1 MTCDIRINIFSLA
14 LGLFS
19 ILVLS
24 LLLLFDDHQTIIPI
38 TAQPSAE
45 NTDKKEDN
53 KDGGGITTI
62 KTKINLNNIDIKNHD
77 QLKLVG
83 YLNGEGQTTYI
94 DLKESKNKINLK
106 DNSLTVNLKFNKSN
120 DISQVMFDD
129 EYYVCGYV
137 IDTDKLTATANTKS
151 NLTLYD
157 CDEGNIGLTTTDK
170 DSVKLFY
177 TLKKFSESNLLY
189 KTKSSQSSSTKEDPK
204 EVKLII
210 DVPIHD
216 NKKINDM
223 YVVAMI
229 KGEYQIKKIDAQN
242 EIEKGD
248 KKSNNE
254 RLSIPF
260 TFNRNTEVGLIERG
274 DMFFGCVTSDE
285 FPDQNSD
292 CEKRIIT
299 DLSKQGQLCARKDS
313 TCKLY
318 KMMNK
323 IIFFDL

>member
-1 MTCDIRINIFSLA
+1 LNFKSNNDKFYLG

-19 ILVLS
+19 IFVLFS
-24 LLLLFDDHQTIIPI
+24 TLLFNNENISI
-38 TAQPSAE
+38 TAQKDKNDDNNKKNEKNNNA
-45 NTDKKEDN
+45 TDL
-53 KDGGGITTI
+53 TTI
-62 KTKINLNNIDIKNHD
+62 KTKINLNNINIKNHER
-77 QLKLVG
+77 LKLVA

-94 DLKESKNKINLK
+94 DLKEIKDKINLK

-137 IDTDKLTATANTKS
+137 IDNKLNAANTKS

-157 CDEGNIGLTTTDK
+157 CDEGNISLTSTDK
-170 DSVKLFY
+170 DTVKLFY
-177 TLKKFSESNLLY
+177 TLKKFSESNTLY
-189 KTKSSQSSSTKEDPK
+189 KTSGSPSSSTKETPK
-204 EVKLII
+204 EVNLRI

-223 YVVAMI
+223 YLVAMI

-248 KKSNNE
+248 KHSNSE

-260 TFNRNTEVGLIERG
+260 TFNRDTEVGLIEPG

-299 DLSKQGQLCARKDS
+299 DLSKAGQVCARIDS
-313 TCKLY
+313 VCK
-318 KMMNK
+318 
-323 IIFFDL
+323 

>member
-1 MTCDIRINIFSLA
+1 MNFKSNNDKFYLG

-19 ILVLS
+19 FFVLLS
-24 LLLLFDDHQTIIPI
+24 TLLFNNENISI
-38 TAQPSAE
+38 TAQK
-45 NTDKKEDN
+45 DKNNDN
-53 KDGGGITTI
+53 KKNEKNNYATDLTTI
-62 KTKINLNNIDIKNHD
+62 KTKINLNNINIKNNER
-77 QLKLVG
+77 LKLVA

-94 DLKESKNKINLK
+94 DLKEIKDKINLK

-137 IDTDKLTATANTKS
+137 IDDKLNAANTKS

-157 CDEGNIGLTTTDK
+157 CDEGNISLTSTDI
-170 DSVKLFY
+170 DTVKLFY
-177 TLKKFSESNLLY
+177 TLKKFSESNTLY
-189 KTKSSQSSSTKEDPK
+189 KTKGSPSSSTKETPK
-204 EVKLII
+204 EVNLRI

-223 YVVAMI
+223 YLVAMI

-242 EIEKGD
+242 EIEKGE
-248 KKSNNE
+248 KKSNSK

-260 TFNRNTEVGLIERG
+260 TFNRDTEVGLIEPG

-299 DLSKQGQLCARKDS
+299 DLSKAGQVCARLDS
-313 TCKLY
+313 VCK
-318 KMMNK
+318 
-323 IIFFDL
+323 

>member
-1 MTCDIRINIFSLA
+1 MTFKIRINTFSLA
-14 LGLFS
+14 LGSFS

-24 LLLLFDDHQTIIPI
+24 LLLLLFDDHQTIIPI
-38 TAQPSAE
+38 TAQPSSD
-45 NTDKKEDN
+45 NTTKKEDKN
-53 KDGGGITTI
+53 DNSGGLTTI
-62 KTKINLNNIDIKNHD
+62 KTKINLNNIDIENHD
-77 QLKLVG
+77 QLKLVS
-83 YLNGEGQTTYI
+83 YLNGEGKITYI
-94 DLKESKNKINLK
+94 DLKESKNKINPK
-106 DNSLTVNLKFNKSN
+106 DNSLTVDLKFNKSN

-137 IDTDKLTATANTKS
+137 IDDKINTANTKS

-157 CDEGNIGLTTTDK
+157 CDEGNISLTSTDK
-170 DSVKLFY
+170 DTVKLFY
-177 TLKKFSESNLLY
+177 TLKKFSESNALY
-189 KTKSSQSSSTKEDPK
+189 NTNNPSTTKETPK
-204 EVKLII
+204 ELKLRI

-229 KGEYQIKKIDAQN
+229 KGEYQIKKIDAQQ

-248 KKSNNE
+248 KKSSNE

-260 TFNRNTEVGLIERG
+260 TFDRKTEVGLIEPG

-299 DLSKQGQLCARKDS
+299 DLSKPGQVCARKDS
-313 TCKLY
+313 AC
-318 KMMNK
+318 
-323 IIFFDL
+323 

>member
-1 MTCDIRINIFSLA
+1 MTFKIRINTFSLA
-14 LGLFS
+14 LGSFS

-24 LLLLFDDHQTIIPI
+24 LLLLLFDDHQTIIPI

-45 NTDKKEDN
+45 NTNKKEDK
-53 KDGGGITTI
+53 KDDSSGDGLTTI

-77 QLKLVG
+77 KLKLVS
-83 YLNGEGQTTYI
+83 YLNGEGKITYI
-94 DLKESKNKINLK
+94 DLKESKNKISPK
-106 DNSLTVNLKFNKSN
+106 DNSLTVDLKFNKSN

-137 IDTDKLTATANTKS
+137 IDDKINTATIKS

-157 CDEGNIGLTTTDK
+157 CDEGNISLTSTDK
-170 DSVKLFY
+170 DTVKLFY
-177 TLKKFSESNLLY
+177 TLKKFSESNALY
-189 KTKSSQSSSTKEDPK
+189 NTNNPSATKETPK
-204 EVKLII
+204 EVKLRI
-210 DVPIHD
+210 DVPIYD

-229 KGEYQIKKIDAQN
+229 KSEYQIKKINAQN

-248 KKSNNE
+248 KKSTSE
-254 RLSIPF
+254 SLSIPF
-260 TFNRNTEVGLIERG
+260 TFNRNTEVGLIEPG

-285 FPDQNSD
+285 FPNQNSD

-299 DLSKQGQLCARKDS
+299 DLSKPNQVCARKDNA
-313 TCKLY
+313 C
-318 KMMNK
+318 
-323 IIFFDL
+323 

>member
-1 MTCDIRINIFSLA
+1 MNFKSNNDKFYLG

-19 ILVLS
+19 IFVLFS
-24 LLLLFDDHQTIIPI
+24 TLLFDNENISI
-38 TAQPSAE
+38 TAQK
-45 NTDKKEDN
+45 DKNNDN
-53 KDGGGITTI
+53 KKNEKNNNAIDLTTI
-62 KTKINLNNIDIKNHD
+62 KTKINLNNINIKNYER
-77 QLKLVG
+77 LKLVA

-94 DLKESKNKINLK
+94 DLKEIKDKINLK

-129 EYYVCGYV
+129 EYYVCGYL
-137 IDTDKLTATANTKS
+137 IDDKLNAANTKS

-157 CDEGNIGLTTTDK
+157 CDEGNISLTSTDI
-170 DSVKLFY
+170 DTVKLFY
-177 TLKKFSESNLLY
+177 TLKKFSESNTLY
-189 KTKSSQSSSTKEDPK
+189 KTNGSPSSSTKITPK
-204 EVKLII
+204 EVKLRI

-223 YVVAMI
+223 YLVAMI
-229 KGEYQIKKIDAQN
+229 KGEYQIKKINAQN
-242 EIEKGD
+242 EIKKGD
-248 KKSNNE
+248 KSNSE

-260 TFNRNTEVGLIERG
+260 TFNRDTEVGPIEPG

-299 DLSKQGQLCARKDS
+299 DLSKAGQVCARLDS
-313 TCKLY
+313 VCK
-318 KMMNK
+318 
-323 IIFFDL
+323 

>member
-1 MTCDIRINIFSLA
+1 MNFKSNNDKFILG

-19 ILVLS
+19 ILVL
-24 LLLLFDDHQTIIPI
+24 LLSILLFDNEKITIN
-38 TAQPSAE
+38 AQ
-45 NTDKKEDN
+45 NDKNFNNN
-53 KDGGGITTI
+53 KNEKNNAADLTTI
-62 KTKINLNNIDIKNHD
+62 KTKINLNNIDTQNYD
-77 QLKLVG
+77 RLKLVG
-83 YLNGEGQTTYI
+83 YLNGEGQTIYI
-94 DLKESKNKINLK
+94 DLKESKDKINLK

-137 IDTDKLTATANTKS
+137 IHDKLNTANTKS

-157 CDEGNIGLTTTDK
+157 CDEGNISLTSTAK
-170 DSVKLFY
+170 DTVKLFY
-177 TLKKFSESNLLY
+177 TLKKFSESNALY
-189 KTKSSQSSSTKEDPK
+189 KTNGSPSSSTTETPK
-204 EVKLII
+204 EVNLRI

-223 YVVAMI
+223 YLVAMI

-242 EIEKGD
+242 EIKKGD
-248 KKSNNE
+248 KKSNGE
-254 RLSIPF
+254 KLSIPF
-260 TFNRNTEVGLIERG
+260 TFDRNTEVGLIEPG

-299 DLSKQGQLCARKDS
+299 DVSKTGQVCARVDS
-313 TCKLY
+313 ACK
-318 KMMNK
+318 
-323 IIFFDL
+323 

>member
-1 MTCDIRINIFSLA
+1 MTFKIRINTFSLA

-19 ILVLS
+19 IVVLS
-24 LLLLFDDHQTIIPI
+24 LLLLLFDDYHQTIIPI

-45 NTDKKEDN
+45 NTNKKEDN

-62 KTKINLNNIDIKNHD
+62 KTNINLNNIDIKNHD
-77 QLKLVG
+77 QLKLVS
-83 YLNGEGQTTYI
+83 YLNGEGKITYI
-94 DLKESKNKINLK
+94 DLKESKNKINPK
-106 DNSLTVNLKFNKSN
+106 DNSLTVDLKFNKSN

-137 IDTDKLTATANTKS
+137 IDDKINTADTKS
-151 NLTLYD
+151 NLPLYD
-157 CDEGNIGLTTTDK
+157 CDEGNISLSSADK

-177 TLKKFSESNLLY
+177 TLKKFSKSNALY
-189 KTKSSQSSSTKEDPK
+189 NTNNPSTTKETPK
-204 EVKLII
+204 EVKLRI

-229 KGEYQIKKIDAQN
+229 KGEYQIKKIDAQQ
-242 EIEKGD
+242 EIEKGGN
-248 KKSNNE
+248 KKSSNE

-260 TFNRNTEVGLIERG
+260 TFDRKTEVGLIEPG

-299 DLSKQGQLCARKDS
+299 DLSKPGQVCARLDS
-313 TCKLY
+313 ACK
-318 KMMNK
+318 
-323 IIFFDL
+323 

>member
-1 MTCDIRINIFSLA
+1 LKLKIDKCSLGV
-14 LGLFS
+14 GLFLILVSS
-19 ILVLS
+19 ILLI
-24 LLLLFDDHQTIIPI
+24 FNNQTNFI
-38 TAQPSAE
+38 TAQPTGNKKNE
-45 NTDKKEDN
+45 KNTDVEDL
-53 KDGGGITTI
+53 TTI
-62 KTKINLNNIDIKNHD
+62 KTKINLNNIDIKNHER
-77 QLKLVG
+77 LKLVA

-94 DLKESKNKINLK
+94 DLKEIKDKINLK
-106 DNSLTVNLKFNKSN
+106 DNSLTVNLKFNQSN

-129 EYYVCGYV
+129 EYYVCGCGYV
-137 IDTDKLTATANTKS
+137 MDNKLNAANTKS

-157 CDEGNIGLTTTDK
+157 CDEGNISLTSTDK
-170 DSVKLFY
+170 DTVKLFY
-177 TLKKFSESNLLY
+177 TLKKFSESNTLY
-189 KTKSSQSSSTKEDPK
+189 KTNPSSRTKETPK
-204 EVKLII
+204 EVKLRI

-223 YVVAMI
+223 YLVAMI

-248 KKSNNE
+248 KQSDSE

-260 TFNRNTEVGLIERG
+260 TFNRDTEVGLIEPG

-299 DLSKQGQLCARKDS
+299 DFSKPGQVCARLDS
-313 TCKLY
+313 ACK
-318 KMMNK
+318 
-323 IIFFDL
+323 